1 MTTDFAKKIL
11 IFCDGACSGNP
22 GPGGFGAVIAYP
34 EGKIQEIGG
43 GHPQTTNNRM
53 ELAGA
58 IQALQKIKNRKED
71 VWMLTDSTYVIRGI
85 TQWIWGWKKNGWLTG
100 EKKEVSNRDLWEVL
114 NEEVTARKGA
124 KIEWKYVRGHTGVEA
139 NERCDEIA
147 VAFSAGKRVELYTG
161 PLLNYSVAVYDLPD
175 DMSVPEMKEKK
186 EKAVAFSYLSYVGG
200 ELQRH
205 ATWKECEARV
215 KGRPG
220 AKFKKAMSSSDED
233 KIIQEWGLKKK

>member
-1 MTTDFAKKIL
+1 MAADFTKKIL

-22 GPGGFGAVIAYP
+22 GPGGFGAVIVYP

-58 IQALQKIKNRKED
+58 IQSLQKIKDRKDD
-71 VWMLTDSTYVIRGI
+71 VWMITDSTYVIRGI
-85 TQWIWGWKKNGWLTG
+85 TQWIWGWQKNGWLTG
-100 EKKEVSNRDLWEVL
+100 EKKDVSNKDLWQVL
-114 NEEVTARKGA
+114 NEEVKARKGA
-124 KIEWKYVRGHTGVEA
+124 KMEWKYVRGHTGVPA

-147 VAFSAGKRVELYTG
+147 VAFSSGKRVDLFSG
-161 PLLNYSVAVYDLPD
+161 SLLQYPVAVYDLPE

-186 EKAVAFSYLSYVGG
+186 EKAVAFSYLSLVNG

-205 ATWKECEARV
+205 ETWKECEARV

-220 AKFKKAMSSSDED
+220 AKFKKAMSEKDED
-233 KIIQEWGLKKK
+233 KILSEWGVKKR